1 MKASA
6 VIQEKNHFLG
16 DKMHFYDAPRFKSAF
31 FLISLALLLISNI
44 KTGHSEDKI
53 HEEQI

>member
-6 VIQEKNHFLG
+6 VIQEKKHFLG
-16 DKMHFYDAPRFKSAF
+16 DKMHFYDAPRFKSA

>member
-1 MKASA
+1 MHEGFSCNTG
-6 VIQEKNHFLG
+6 EKTFLG
-16 DKMHFYDAPRFKSAF
+16 DKMHFCDAPRFKSA

>member
-31 FLISLALLLISNI
+31 ISLALLLISNI

>member
-6 VIQEKNHFLG
+6 VIQEKNHFLV
-16 DKMHFYDAPRFKSAF
+16 DKMHFYDAPRFKSA